1 MKNIN
6 ELDLKTKKYI
16 IFDMD
21 GTLIDSIGIWNRTD
35 QLLIEKY
42 GNIKKSLKEVQIE
55 RDDFLHK
62 NQNVNQYLE
71 YCGFLIKEY
80 NFSIKDKSKL
90 LDIRWDISNE
100 ILEKEVNYKPNAV
113 KTIKKFKELGYKVIL
128 ATMTTNTQ
136 LNIYKNKNIR
146 MMEQMDL
153 DKTFDFV
160 IGADNVKNKKP
171 DSEIYLKILEHFNC
185 KSSECLGFED
195 SLTGVMSCKGANIEC
210 INVYDESA
218 DVNRAKINELTDYSI
233 KNYDE
238 ILKLLVR
245 IE

>member
-1 MKNIN
+1 MKTIS
-6 ELDLKTKKYI
+6 EIDLKAKKYI

-62 NQNVNQYLE
+62 NKDVNQYLE
-71 YCGFLIKEY
+71 YCEYIIKKY
-80 NFSIKDKSKL
+80 NLSITDKSEL
-90 LDIRWDISNE
+90 LDIRWKISNE

-113 KTIKKFKELGYKVIL
+113 ETIKKFKELGYKVIL
-128 ATMTTNTQ
+128 ATMTTDTQ

-153 DKTFDFV
+153 EKTFDFI
-160 IGADNVKNKKP
+160 IGADNVKKKKP

-185 KSSECLGFED
+185 DSNECIVFED
-195 SLTGVMSCKGANIEC
+195 SLTGVMSCKGANIDC
-210 INVYDESA
+210 INVYDENA
-218 DVNRAKINELTDYSI
+218 DINRVKINELTDYSI

-238 ILKLLVR
+238 ILK
-245 IE
+245 IIN